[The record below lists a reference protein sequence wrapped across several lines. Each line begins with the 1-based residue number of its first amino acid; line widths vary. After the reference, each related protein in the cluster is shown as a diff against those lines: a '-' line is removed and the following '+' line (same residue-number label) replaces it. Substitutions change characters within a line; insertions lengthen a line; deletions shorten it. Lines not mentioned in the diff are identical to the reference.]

1 MLLYQHLELKSKSD
15 RECVCVCV
23 CETDCKKANHLN
35 YKKRAEQPK
44 NRFCT
49 LNVAVIAPL
58 EFFGHDICYCCADAE
73 Y

>member
-35 YKKRAEQPK
+35 YKNTDR
-44 NRFCT
+44 
-49 LNVAVIAPL
+49 
-58 EFFGHDICYCCADAE
+58 
-73 Y
+73 